1 MPTMQRETHP
11 ETTEAFIDYAQ
22 HLIRLDALARE
33 CHDYCLDK
41 RYAQA
46 AQVALQIRAEAR
58 LLELTL
64 REMSQQT
71 P

>member
-1 MPTMQRETHP
+1 MN
-11 ETTEAFIDYAQ
+11 IVDYAQ

-46 AQVALQIRAEAR
+46 AETALQIRAEAR